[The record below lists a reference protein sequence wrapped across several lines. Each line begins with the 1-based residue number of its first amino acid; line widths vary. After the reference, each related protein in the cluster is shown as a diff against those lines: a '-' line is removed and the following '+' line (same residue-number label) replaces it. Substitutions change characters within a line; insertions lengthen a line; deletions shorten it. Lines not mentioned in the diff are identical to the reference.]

1 MSAVLKAAIMV
12 TIQSWSQ
19 SDHGHNPVDGWY
31 RCGIDITGWLA
42 VWQHGKMV
50 TGSFQAV
57 TIVTPAATLSTY
69 WNDLSFCSRVA
80 GPYLFAVTVFARGGH
95 CTRQFWLRYDPG
107 YCGNGVWITV

>member
-31 RCGIDITGWLA
+31 RCGMDITGWLA

-80 GPYLFAVTVFARGGH
+80 GPYLFAVYSVCKGWSLHPPILIALWPWVLWKWG
-95 CTRQFWLRYDPG
+95 LN
-107 YCGNGVWITV
+107 YC